1 MQTVTLPDAVIDTAK
16 RITGK
21 SRTPEAVRE
30 AISIAAESVTVETP
44 GQRLRRTAGALRE
57 DARRKHPNGMTQARI
72 TRFIRQVRSEVA
84 ARSA

>member
-30 AISIAAESVTVETP
+30 AISIAESVTVETP
-44 GQRLRRTAGALRE
+44 GQRLRRTASALR
-57 DARRKHPNGMTQARI
+57 DDVRRKHPNGMTQARI

-84 ARSA
+84 ARGA